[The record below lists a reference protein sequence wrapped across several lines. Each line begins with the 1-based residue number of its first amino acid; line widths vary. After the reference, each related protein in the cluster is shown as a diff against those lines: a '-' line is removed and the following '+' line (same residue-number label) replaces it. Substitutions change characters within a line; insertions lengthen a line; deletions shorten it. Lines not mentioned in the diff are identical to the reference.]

1 MASMVIAVPTGIKV
15 FSWLATMWGGSI
27 EFKTPMLFARRRH
40 GRGAGQCRGRRR
52 AARHLLH
59 VVAHFHYVMSLGSL
73 FGMFAGFYYWIGK
86 MSGRRYPETLGRIH
100 FWLIFIGVNLAFFPM
115 HFLGLAGM
123 PRRIPDYPEAFAG
136 WNLVSSLGS
145 FLSFAGTLVFILVV
159 YRTLTAGARCPANPW
174 GRGRHDP
181 GMASALAAAVP
192 QLAGA
197 AGHGRRASRPA
208 APEPGG
214 RMRSRRAR
222 DRRRRARPRRRR
234 AQSSECPLEGEP
246 RCPAAAT
253 RCPERKRSPGAA

>member
-1 MASMVIAVPTGIKV
+1 
-15 FSWLATMWGGSI
+15 
-27 EFKTPMLFARRRH
+27 
-40 GRGAGQCRGRRR
+40 
-52 AARHLLH
+52 

-208 APEPGG
+208 GPEQGG
-214 RMRSRRAR
+214 RMRSRRAGIADAAR
-222 DRRRRARPRRRR
+222 GRAGAGRNR
-234 AQSSECPLEGEP
+234 ANAHWRESQDAPPPLPGA
-246 RCPAAAT
+246 RSASAH
-253 RCPERKRSPGAA
+253 PERHDARAARRPVLPAERR